1 MPSIKFNLLT
11 KEIEL
16 KGSESFIESNYG
28 RVKDL
33 LTECFGEKK
42 MVAPRK
48 TKINEKPI
56 SVVKA
61 KESQAGAEIK
71 RNELSEVSPA
81 FLAVKSSMPEISH
94 KFNTTRPPLRKYIRK
109 VGTPGYERT
118 MVEVVEQKPKELSLA
133 SLKEKFG
140 LSDFKNGG
148 MIRDANKLGKMRRVM
163 SGPYA

>member
-16 KGSESFIESNYG
+16 KGSESFIESNYH
-28 RVKDL
+28 KIQDL
-33 LTECFGEKK
+33 LTESFGDTK
-42 MVAPRK
+42 MITPSK
-48 TKINEKPI
+48 TMINQKTI

-61 KESQAGAEIK
+61 KESQAGAEI
-71 RNELSEVSPA
+71 NEIELSEVSPA
-81 FLAVKSSMPEISH
+81 FSAVKSSMPEISH
-94 KFNTTRPPLRKYIRK
+94 KYKATRPPLRKYIRK
-109 VGTPGYERT
+109 VGTLGHERT
-118 MVEVVEQKPKELSLA
+118 VVEVVEQKPKELSLA